1 VESLPITAAE
11 LHIRADLA
19 FVDAAEQTITMA
31 GLATAPVTGP
41 VTGPVTAS
49 AAEQE
54 PAAKPR
60 RAGKRGTICQPH
72 PASSSRAGY
81 LACLR

>member
-41 VTGPVTAS
+41 VTAS

-60 RAGKRGTICQPH
+60 RAG
-72 PASSSRAGY
+72 
-81 LACLR
+81 